1 MASPKMSI
9 RKTMMMAAKRLPER
23 SGRRVCG
30 RRLLPNHLP
39 REEVIYEVTD
49 EDRTCPSPVEIFA
62 WTSAR
67 GTRVRLHDTA
77 AQTRLNCWPGWKQQS
92 NAEQKNDGNVLVEAA
107 LPTFPV
113 LDSSLERDTRF
124 LRHTE
129 NESSET
135 PIEPQYAAIV
145 SHDPACSVIHSAH
158 RSGEY
163 RRCYD
168 LASRGKLPKNHENL
182 SKIDLSGEKESLRW
196 AVKKSRLVTCRE

>member
-1 MASPKMSI
+1 MRNKS
-9 RKTMMMAAKRLPER
+9 
-23 SGRRVCG
+23 
-30 RRLLPNHLP
+30 
-39 REEVIYEVTD
+39 
-49 EDRTCPSPVEIFA
+49 
-62 WTSAR
+62 
-67 GTRVRLHDTA
+67 
-77 AQTRLNCWPGWKQQS
+77 
-92 NAEQKNDGNVLVEAA
+92 NDGNVLVEAA

-182 SKIDLSGEKESLRW
+182 SKCALSGEKESLQS